1 MKRMY
6 SLDIMKLLLAYVV
19 AFFHVGILIPPGP
32 TVAVQ
37 IFFIISGFFLGKK
50 FYASRSSEYNQ
61 WDYTLDHV
69 KSLYPHYL
77 FSMIVLF
84 LYLTAREIVYLV
96 KDPGWGQVGDLL
108 LSVYNQIPD
117 ILLLQSAYHFHD
129 SMNYPL
135 WQISA
140 LLIAGYF
147 VFGLLCHNEKLSR
160 TLLFPAA
167 ILMIQSLL
175 NTGVDLWA
183 NYGPFYMP
191 LLRAFSPLCIGVL
204 TYYFTTTPYW
214 AKLRERAV
222 FFNVSS
228 ILALVSIVAFGQYDI
243 IFLITTPLVLLACC
257 EEQSWINA
265 VLNRRIFRGCGK
277 MSYAVY
283 LNHALIQRFLYA
295 VFFTRLEGLGVS
307 LNDYQRG
314 AVYWVVLTAY
324 SVFTLFLVEKLKN
337 FFAGKSKAAVR

>member
-6 SLDIMKLLLAYVV
+6 SLDLLKLLLAYVV

-37 IFFIISGFFLGKK
+37 IFFIISGFFLGRK
-50 FYASRSSEYNQ
+50 FYTNRQPDYNQ

-69 KSLYPHYL
+69 RSLYPHYL

-84 LYLTAREIVYLV
+84 LYLTTREIVYLV
-96 KDPGWGQVGDLL
+96 KEPGWSQVGALL
-108 LSVYNQIPD
+108 RSVYNQIPD

-147 VFGLLCHNEKLSR
+147 VFGLLCYNEKLSR
-160 TLLFPAA
+160 MLVFPAA

-204 TYYFTTTPYW
+204 TYYFTVTAYW
-214 AKLRERAV
+214 AKLKEKTV
-222 FFNVSS
+222 FFNVIS
-228 ILALVSIVAFGQYDI
+228 ILALFSIVAFGDYDI
-243 IFLITTPLVLLACC
+243 IFLMTTPIVLLACF
-257 EEQSWINA
+257 EEHSWMNR
-265 VLNRRIFRGCGK
+265 VLNRSLFRGCGK
-277 MSYAVY
+277 LSFAVY

-295 VFFTRLEGLGVS
+295 VCFTRLEGLGIT

-314 AVYWVVLTAY
+314 VVYGVILTAY
-324 SVFTLFLVEKLKN
+324 SVFTLYLVERLKN
-337 FFAGKSKAAVR
+337 NYTERSKAAVR